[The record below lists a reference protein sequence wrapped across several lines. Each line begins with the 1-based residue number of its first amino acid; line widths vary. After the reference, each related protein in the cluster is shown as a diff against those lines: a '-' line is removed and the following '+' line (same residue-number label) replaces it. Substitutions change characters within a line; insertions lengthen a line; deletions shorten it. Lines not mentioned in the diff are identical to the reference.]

1 MLLTVNG
8 KGMTVSDYM
17 QDLVEKKARKLDR
30 YFKDDTEVFVVL
42 SIEKSR
48 HICEVTVP
56 FYKGNILRTEV
67 SSGDLYSSIDGSLKK
82 LERMIRKHRTR
93 LEKNLHEKAYTYS
106 EPVFEEDEP
115 LMDEPEAKLVKRKG
129 FPVKPMS
136 IEEAQMQMELLGHT
150 FFVFVN
156 EETGET
162 SVLYKRR
169 DGDLGLLEPENE

>member
-1 MLLTVNG
+1 
-8 KGMTVSDYM
+8 
-17 QDLVEKKARKLDR
+17 
-30 YFKDDTEVFVVL
+30 
-42 SIEKSR
+42 
-48 HICEVTVP
+48 
-56 FYKGNILRTEV
+56 
-67 SSGDLYSSIDGSLKK
+67 
-82 LERMIRKHRTR
+82 MIRKHRTR

-162 SVLYKRR
+162 NVLYKRR